1 MSVVTTLSSTLG
13 MQAQHNKAVSQTMMS
28 ESPLASRPALLSL
41 LARAET
47 AELAGPL
54 ARLWPKLSVRDLRA
68 PEVGLV
74 MLRGRIGGDGAPFNV
89 GEATMTRAVVEIS
102 GGDRGFGQV
111 LGRKPEL
118 ARMAAIVDAVAQ
130 RSADRQLVES
140 EIIAPIR
147 QRLAEAKSKQ
157 ASETAA
163 TKVDFFTLVRGED

>member
-1 MSVVTTLSSTLG
+1 MG
-13 MQAQHNKAVSQTMMS
+13 
-28 ESPLASRPALLSL
+28 L
-41 LARAET
+41 LARAEL

-54 ARLWPKLSVRDLRA
+54 SRLWPNLKVQDLRK

-89 GEATMTRAVVEIS
+89 GEATVTRAVVQIS

-118 ARMAAIVDAVAQ
+118 ARMAAIIDAVAQ
-130 RSADRQLVES
+130 RAADHQLVTS
-140 EIIAPIR
+140 EIIAPITR
-147 QRLAEAKSKQ
+147 RLAAEKTRKA
-157 ASETAA
+157 AETAA